1 MPLTVSSDLA
11 VPRDVVLADYSNR
24 IDFLESLPEAFSSA
38 RAFLAASMSSSTL
51 AKEPSPAMF
60 RQYPIRNCCGRID
73 GADSNLQAK
82 EGTGTA
88 PTSARSLVAG
98 SRTS

>member
-38 RAFLAASMSSSTL
+38 RAF
-51 AKEPSPAMF
+51 
-60 RQYPIRNCCGRID
+60 
-73 GADSNLQAK
+73 
-82 EGTGTA
+82 
-88 PTSARSLVAG
+88 
-98 SRTS
+98 